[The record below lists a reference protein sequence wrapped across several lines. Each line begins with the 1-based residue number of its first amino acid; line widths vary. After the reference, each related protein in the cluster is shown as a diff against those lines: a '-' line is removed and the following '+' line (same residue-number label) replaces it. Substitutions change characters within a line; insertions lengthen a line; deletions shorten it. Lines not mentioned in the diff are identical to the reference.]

1 MLHGAEVL
9 IHTPFCSVILR
20 VLGTVLGGV
29 AGIVVWEI
37 TRGNPYGLSVLMFFA
52 MMPLYYV
59 FFTSQIMNIVA
70 IMTQITLILVVI
82 MEYTYV
88 VSGAPT
94 FDSVEVVAGKVCI
107 RPCMAYYTRKI

>member
-1 MLHGAEVL
+1 M
-9 IHTPFCSVILR
+9 
-20 VLGTVLGGV
+20 LGGV
-29 AGIVVWEI
+29 AGIIVWEI
-37 TRGNPYGLSVLMFFA
+37 TRGNPYGLSVLMFFV
-52 MMPLYYV
+52 MIPLYYI

-94 FDSVEVVAGKVCI
+94 FDSVEIVAGKVHVHTHI
-107 RPCMAYYTRKI
+107 YMHIYTIVIKTNDYPL